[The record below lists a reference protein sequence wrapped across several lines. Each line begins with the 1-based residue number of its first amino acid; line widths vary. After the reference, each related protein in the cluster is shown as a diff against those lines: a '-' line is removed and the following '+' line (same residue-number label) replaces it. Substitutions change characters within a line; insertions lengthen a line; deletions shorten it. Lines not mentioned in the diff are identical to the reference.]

1 MEIEDV
7 AFRSGDSSL
16 CPSLCLS
23 NTEITCCLTEFF
35 MVDFCTDSCD
45 LSPRPNP
52 VEMVEAQVDMTKERK
67 IQRQKRERSKIN
79 ITKNKK
85 GI

>member
-1 MEIEDV
+1 
-7 AFRSGDSSL
+7 
-16 CPSLCLS
+16 
-23 NTEITCCLTEFF
+23 

-45 LSPRPNP
+45 LSPQPNP